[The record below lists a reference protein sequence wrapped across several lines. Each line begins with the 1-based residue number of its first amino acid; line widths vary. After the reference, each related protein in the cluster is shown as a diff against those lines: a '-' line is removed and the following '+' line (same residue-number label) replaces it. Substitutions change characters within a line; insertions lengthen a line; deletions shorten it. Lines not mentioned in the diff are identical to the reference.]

1 MLKSTTK
8 FAPFRSELAESD
20 PVGSTLAAKR
30 SITTGTSNGS
40 SPMRNGQA
48 AASPKTLVP
57 PRTSVAAGPDVRSGL
72 SRPIATPIVPPAS
85 NELALKTQSQPAP
98 ILIVDDEPFVAD
110 LIYHWVHSVWDY
122 PAIVANDG
130 DSAIIAMREQ
140 HPRMVLLDIQLPDL
154 NGIDVLRA
162 MRSADEFL
170 PIVMVSAQE
179 SISVAVEALQAGAY
193 DYLTKP
199 IDTERLQVIIRN
211 ALTHYAF
218 HEQMRALRAELNNRY
233 DFSQIVSA
241 DPHMHTVFK
250 LMRKAAESDITVC
263 ILGESGTG
271 KELVARGLHA
281 NGPRRDKPFQVVNC
295 AAIPHELLE
304 SELFGHERGSF
315 TGAIGRK
322 IGKFEAAN
330 GGTLFLDEIG
340 DMDLTLQ
347 AKLLRAIQERE
358 FERVGGTESVKV
370 DVRIICATN
379 TDLHEAI
386 LEKRF
391 REDLYY
397 RISTF
402 PIMLPPLRQRRG
414 DILLLAETFLTR
426 FSTRQGKNVTTISK
440 PAVEAML
447 AYSWPGNIREIESMV
462 ERAVLLCDGDSIT
475 LQDLPLPIRRFYE
488 TREEIE
494 AHAYESMRDFFDPE
508 KNKTVLPIE
517 EIKRYAVYHALHAC
531 DGNISEASLKLDI
544 SRSTMYRFLE
554 LYHIETQNGVAVL
567 NEAAVPQPSLEVA
580 TEA

>member
-1 MLKSTTK
+1 MIKTNTKSASSRFAPAPRRNADVPSHNGKSRGTSPLSSGPSVGSLKS
-8 FAPFRSELAESD
+8 SVLARP
-20 PVGSTLAAKR
+20 PV
-30 SITTGTSNGS
+30 
-40 SPMRNGQA
+40 PMT
-48 AASPKTLVP
+48 PE
-57 PRTSVAAGPDVRSGL
+57 VRSGFA
-72 SRPIATPIVPPAS
+72 RPIESPTEPPRNIEIGIS
-85 NELALKTQSQPAP
+85 PSETKLAP

-122 PAIVANDG
+122 PAIVVHDG
-130 DSAIIAMREQ
+130 ESAIIAMREQ

-170 PIVMVSAQE
+170 PIVMISAQE
-179 SISVAVEALQAGAY
+179 SIAVAVEALKAGAY

-211 ALTHYAF
+211 ALTTYAF
-218 HEQMRALRAELNNRY
+218 HEKMRALQAELNNRY
-233 DFSQIVSA
+233 DFSNIISA
-241 DPHMHTVFK
+241 DPHMHVVFK

-281 NGPRRDKPFQVVNC
+281 NGPRRDKPFQVINC

-322 IGKFEAAN
+322 LGKFEAAN

-358 FERVGGTESVKV
+358 FERVGGTESVRV
-370 DVRIICATN
+370 DVRIVCATN
-379 TDLHEAI
+379 TDLQEAI
-386 LEKRF
+386 QEKRF

-397 RISTF
+397 RISAF
-402 PIMLPPLRQRRG
+402 PITLPPLRYRRG
-414 DILLLAETFLTR
+414 DILLLAETFLQR
-426 FSTRQGKNVTTISK
+426 FSKRQGKQVTTISK

-447 AYSWPGNIREIESMV
+447 AYPWPGNIREIESMM
-462 ERAVLLCDGDSIT
+462 ERAVLLSDDEVVQ
-475 LQDLPLPIRRFYE
+475 LRDLPLPVRQFYE
-488 TREEIE
+488 LQDDEQ
-494 AHAYESMRDFFDPE
+494 AYETMKDFFDPV

-517 EIKRYAVYHALHAC
+517 EIKRYAVYHALQAC
-531 DGNISEASLKLDI
+531 EGNISEASQKLDI

-554 LYHIETQNGVAVL
+554 IYNIATQNGVAVL
-567 NEAAVPQPSLEVA
+567 NGLGVQQTAGEVSS
-580 TEA
+580 EG

>member
-1 MLKSTTK
+1 MAASSRIPLAAGG
-8 FAPFRSELAESD
+8 APRSEFSRDA
-20 PVGSTLAAKR
+20 TAADKDSFSAR
-30 SITTGTSNGS
+30 QQEG
-40 SPMRNGQA
+40 A
-48 AASPKTLVP
+48 F
-57 PRTSVAAGPDVRSGL
+57 
-72 SRPIATPIVPPAS
+72 PAS
-85 NELALKTQSQPAP
+85 APAP
-98 ILIVDDEPFVAD
+98 ILIVDDEPFIAD
-110 LIYHWVHSVWDY
+110 LIYHWVNSVWDY
-122 PAIVANDG
+122 PAIIANDG
-130 DSAIIAMREQ
+130 ESAIIAMREH

-162 MRSADEFL
+162 MRSADEHL

-179 SISVAVEALQAGAY
+179 SIAVAVEALKAGAY

-211 ALTHYAF
+211 ALAAHSF
-218 HEQMRALRAELNNRY
+218 HEQMRSLRAELNNRY
-233 DFSQIVSA
+233 DFSNIISA

-315 TGAIGRK
+315 TGATGRK
-322 IGKFEAAN
+322 LGKFEAAN

-358 FERVGGTESVKV
+358 FERVGGTESVRV

-379 TDLHEAI
+379 SDLHESI
-386 LEKRF
+386 QEKRF

-397 RISTF
+397 RISAF
-402 PIMLPPLRQRRG
+402 PIMLPPLRERRG
-414 DILLLAETFLTR
+414 DILLLAEAFLKR
-426 FSTRQGKNVTTISK
+426 FGARQAKRVTTISK
-440 PAVEAML
+440 PAMDAML
-447 AYSWPGNIREIESMV
+447 AYPWPGNIREIESVV
-462 ERAVLLCDGDSIT
+462 ERAVLLCDADTVT
-475 LQDLPLPIRRFYE
+475 LHDLPLPIRKFYE
-488 TREEIE
+488 TQDSEE
-494 AHAYESMRDFFDPE
+494 ARESMKDFFDPI

-517 EIKRYAVYHALHAC
+517 EIKRYAVFHALKAC
-531 DGNISEASLKLDI
+531 NGNITEASQKLDI

-554 LYHIETQNGVAVL
+554 MYNIETQNGVAVISDVKVPA
-567 NEAAVPQPSLEVA
+567 EAVVENV
-580 TEA
+580 E

>member
-1 MLKSTTK
+1 
-8 FAPFRSELAESD
+8 
-20 PVGSTLAAKR
+20 
-30 SITTGTSNGS
+30 
-40 SPMRNGQA
+40 
-48 AASPKTLVP
+48 
-57 PRTSVAAGPDVRSGL
+57 
-72 SRPIATPIVPPAS
+72 
-85 NELALKTQSQPAP
+85 
-98 ILIVDDEPFVAD
+98 
-110 LIYHWVHSVWDY
+110 
-122 PAIVANDG
+122 
-130 DSAIIAMREQ
+130 
-140 HPRMVLLDIQLPDL
+140 
-154 NGIDVLRA
+154 
-162 MRSADEFL
+162 
-170 PIVMVSAQE
+170 VMVSAQE
-179 SISVAVEALQAGAY
+179 SITVAVEALKAGAY

-199 IDTERLQVIIRN
+199 IDTDRLQVIIRN
-211 ALTHYAF
+211 ALTQYAF

-233 DFSQIVSA
+233 DFSNIISA

-347 AKLLRAIQERE
+347 AKLLRSIQERE
-358 FERVGGTESVKV
+358 FERVGGTESVRV

-379 TDLHEAI
+379 TDLHEGI

-397 RISTF
+397 RISAF
-402 PIMLPPLRQRRG
+402 PITLPPLRHRRG
-414 DILLLAETFLTR
+414 DILLLAEAFLKR
-426 FSTRQGKNVTTISK
+426 FSTRQKKDVTTISK

-447 AYSWPGNIREIESMV
+447 AYPWPGNIREIESMV
-462 ERAVLLCDGDSIT
+462 ERAVLLCEDDT
-475 LQDLPLPIRRFYE
+475 VQLRDLPLPIRQFYE
-488 TREEIE
+488 MQDEGQ
-494 AHAYESMRDFFDPE
+494 AYESMRDFFDPL

-517 EIKRYAVYHALHAC
+517 EIKRYAVHHALLAC
-531 DGNISEASLKLDI
+531 NGNISEASQKLDI

-554 LYHIETQNGVAVL
+554 LYNIQTQNGVAVL
-567 NEAAVPQPSLEVA
+567 PDATIPQPSGQVSNGA
-580 TEA
+580 